1 MKLPPRSRCSLPP
14 KGALRGCGRPGTTEM
29 PSIEDLMKRF
39 LIVLSAA
46 LLAACAGTGPSADRE
61 IKTDSD
67 QTDADRRAA
76 IRLELA
82 QGYFSRGQFST
93 ALDEVKLTLQAK
105 PDMREA
111 VNLRGLIYAAM
122 GEIPLAEDT
131 FRRALLAYPNDPDTL
146 HNYGWFMC
154 QQQRWQTADSLFDQ
168 ALAQSTY
175 RAPSRTL
182 LAKGVCEARSGR
194 LLVAEKTLS
203 RAFELDPASPV
214 VAVNLAEV
222 LYRNRELERARFY
235 IKRVNDQP
243 EQLNAQSVWLQ
254 LRVERKLGNTGTV
267 DDLSQLLRR
276 KYPQSPETQA
286 LDAGRYDD

>member
-1 MKLPPRSRCSLPP
+1 
-14 KGALRGCGRPGTTEM
+14 
-29 PSIEDLMKRF
+29 MKRL

-46 LLAACAGTGPSADRE
+46 LLAACAGGGGGSGTAPAANRE

-82 QGYFSRGQFST
+82 QGYFSRGQFNT
-93 ALDEVKLTLQAK
+93 ALDELKQALLAK

-111 VNLRGLIYAAM
+111 VNLRGLIYASM
-122 GEIPLAEDT
+122 GDMPLAEET
-131 FRRALLAYPNDPDTL
+131 FRRALAIYPNDPDTL

-154 QQQRWQTADSLFDQ
+154 QQQRWPTADSLFDQ

-175 RAPSRTL
+175 RAPARTL

-203 RAFELDPASPV
+203 RAFELDPSSPV
-214 VAVNLAEV
+214 IAVNLSEV

-235 IKRVNDQP
+235 VKRVNDQP
-243 EQLNAQSVWLQ
+243 EQVNAQSLWLQ
-254 LRVERKLGNTGTV
+254 LRVERKLGHGGTV
-267 DDLSQLLRR
+267 DDLAQVLRR
-276 KYPQSPETQA
+276 KYPAAPETQA
-286 LDAGRYDD
+286 LDAGRYED

>member
-1 MKLPPRSRCSLPP
+1 
-14 KGALRGCGRPGTTEM
+14 
-29 PSIEDLMKRF
+29 MKRL

-46 LLAACAGTGPSADRE
+46 LLAACAGGGGGSGTAPAANRE

-82 QGYFSRGQFST
+82 QGYFSRGQFNT
-93 ALDEVKLTLQAK
+93 ALDELKQALLAK

-111 VNLRGLIYAAM
+111 VNLRGLIYASM
-122 GEIPLAEDT
+122 GDIQLAEET
-131 FRRALLAYPNDPDTL
+131 FRRALAVYPNDSDTL

-154 QQQRWQTADSLFDQ
+154 QQQRWPTADSLFDQ

-175 RAPSRTL
+175 RAPARTL

-194 LLVAEKTLS
+194 MLVAEKTLS
-203 RAFELDPASPV
+203 RAFELDPSSPV
-214 VAVNLAEV
+214 IAINLSEV

-235 IKRVNDQP
+235 VKRVNDQP
-243 EQLNAQSVWLQ
+243 EQLNAQSLWLQ
-254 LRVERKLGNTGTV
+254 LRIERKLGHGSTV
-267 DDLSQLLRR
+267 DDLAQVLRR
-276 KYPQSPETQA
+276 KYPQAPETQA
-286 LDAGRYDD
+286 LDAGRYED

>member
-1 MKLPPRSRCSLPP
+1 
-14 KGALRGCGRPGTTEM
+14 
-29 PSIEDLMKRF
+29 MKRL

-46 LLAACAGTGPSADRE
+46 LLAACASNGAAPTADRE

-67 QTDADRRAA
+67 RTDADRRAA
-76 IRLELA
+76 IHLELA
-82 QGYFSRGQFST
+82 QGYFSRGQFPT
-93 ALDEVKLTLQAK
+93 ALDSLKLALQAK

-122 GEIPLAEDT
+122 GDLQLAEDT
-131 FRRALLAYPNDPDTL
+131 FRRALAIYPNDPDTL

-154 QQQRWQTADSLFDQ
+154 QQQRWQAADSLFDQ

-175 RAPSRTL
+175 RAPARTL

-194 LLVAEKTLS
+194 MLLAEKTLL

-214 VAVNLAEV
+214 VAVNLSEV
-222 LYRNRELERARFY
+222 LYRNHELERARFY

-243 EQLNAQSVWLQ
+243 EQVNAQSLWLQ
-254 LRVERKLGNTGTV
+254 LRVERQLGHAGIV
-267 DDLSQLLRR
+267 DDLALLLRR
-276 KYPQSPETQA
+276 KYPQAPETQA
-286 LDAGRYDD
+286 LDAGRYED